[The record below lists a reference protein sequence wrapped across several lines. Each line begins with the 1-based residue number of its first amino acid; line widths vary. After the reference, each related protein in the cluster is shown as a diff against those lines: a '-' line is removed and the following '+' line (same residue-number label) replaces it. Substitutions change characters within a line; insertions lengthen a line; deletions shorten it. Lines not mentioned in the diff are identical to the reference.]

1 MPFKPPWPPVYGIRW
16 CHGQSPAARQG
27 GWSFW
32 LSHLGFE
39 IIVGLRYNEDIW
51 RYDAT
56 RKRWKSHVQ
65 TPGNDLYRSIYMECF
80 PHLSWLTVEF
90 KLYMYILYTYVY
102 ITSVRGYC
110 SCWMMSAAWRITTY
124 FSMPKGATDGR
135 KSVGGGA
142 SKSGPCSVSQ
152 RFKVRLNEV
161 GISIWVMS
169 TCHYAFALWRSKMS
183 DLIFPYVTLYV
194 FPMYSSHFQPMPGRN
209 GGSSWE
215 AQGCGCPSIRDRPR
229 RPPVTLAD
237 RVILEL

>member
-1 MPFKPPWPPVYGIRW
+1 MPFKPPWPPVSWNQMMSWAKPSSASRW
-16 CHGQSPAARQG
+16 VKLLTEPFGVQNLCWTQ
-27 GWSFW
+27 
-32 LSHLGFE
+32 
-39 IIVGLRYNEDIW
+39 IYEDIW

-65 TPGNDLYRSIYMECF
+65 TPGNDLYRSIYMEGF

-152 RFKVRLNEV
+152 RFKVRLNEI

-183 DLIFPYVTLYV
+183 DLIFPYVTHHYSICFSHV
-194 FPMYSSHFQPMPGRN
+194 F
-209 GGSSWE
+209 
-215 AQGCGCPSIRDRPR
+215 
-229 RPPVTLAD
+229 
-237 RVILEL
+237 